1 MITDKLILAIL
12 SMVLAM
18 ITIVLGFW
26 AYILS
31 LRTNIRLKY
40 RNIVSGE
47 KLEKLVRREYSQRM
61 VFAMTLFL
69 VVLVSLGIISFIL
82 LLVMKNNIPLS

>member
-1 MITDKLILAIL
+1 MLAIL

-18 ITIVLGFW
+18 IAIVLGFW
-26 AYILS
+26 AYSLS
-31 LRTNIRLKY
+31 LRANIRLKY
-40 RNIVSGE
+40 RNIVDGE
-47 KLEKLVRREYSQRM
+47 LEELVRREYSQKM

-69 VVLVSLGIISFIL
+69 VVLVSLGIISFLL

>member
-18 ITIVLGFW
+18 IAIVLGFW
-26 AYILS
+26 AYSLS

-40 RNIVSGE
+40 RNIVDGE
-47 KLEKLVRREYSQRM
+47 LEELVRREYSQRM

-69 VVLVSLGIISFIL
+69 VVLVTLGIISFLL

>member
-1 MITDKLILAIL
+1 MLAIL

-18 ITIVLGFW
+18 IAIVLGFW
-26 AYILS
+26 AYSLS

-40 RNIVSGE
+40 RNIVFGE
-47 KLEKLVRREYSQRM
+47 RLEELVRREYSQKM

-69 VVLVSLGIISFIL
+69 VILLSLGIISYLL
-82 LLVMKNNIPLS
+82 LLVLKNNVPLS